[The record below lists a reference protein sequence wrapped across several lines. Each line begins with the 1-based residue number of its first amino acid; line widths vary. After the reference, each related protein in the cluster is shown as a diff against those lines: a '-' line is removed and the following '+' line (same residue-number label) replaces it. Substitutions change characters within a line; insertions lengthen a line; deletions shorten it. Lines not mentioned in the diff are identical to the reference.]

1 MTSHD
6 ELESS
11 TRPETPNNAGWATFE
26 ARVRGKRFARCIDR
40 ANAALLHTQIAAARE
55 AIAEARALSPMAPEI
70 AQLQARLDAVVNS
83 ADAASI
89 RDAAPADTPLDPQAL
104 ERDPG
109 WLGVTGAMAAL
120 LLLFS
125 IFGFG
130 LVQLYFTAPAQQ
142 LIGAADVDNS
152 PAGAGADAAASGA
165 GDMAEAARPEPEQ
178 SEIAASATSPSATL
192 PATALPPNPAVP
204 SPDAAIGTNGRSQ
217 APPEPGATTAPAI
230 RRNGASSGAAARSSG
245 SDIPAPR
252 PWRWRQ
258 PPTATPASATIP
270 DGPSPFAAGSG
281 SDDIDP
287 VPVPSTSSFSAP
299 EAAVTAGV
307 VRTSATTPVPSS
319 VEVSPEEARRLEA
332 SRIRALLL
340 RYENAYNR
348 LDANAA
354 LALWPGAGRDTLSRA
369 FDSLNSQRV
378 SLGLCDITVIGD
390 IGGAS
395 CVGKARWEP
404 RAGSGLQTAD
414 RQWTFN
420 LRKIAGEWR
429 IEQIRVRDLDS

>member
-40 ANAALLHTQIAAARE
+40 ANAALLHKQIAAARE

-70 AQLQARLDAVVNS
+70 AQLEARLDAVVNNE
-83 ADAASI
+83 DANL
-89 RDAAPADTPLDPQAL
+89 RELTPIDPQAL

-109 WLGVTGAMAAL
+109 WLGVAGAMAAL

-130 LVQLYFTAPAQQ
+130 LVQLYFTTPAQQ
-142 LIGAADVDNS
+142 LIGAADVDNR
-152 PAGAGADAAASGA
+152 PAGEEPAALTSGA
-165 GDMAEAARPEPEQ
+165 AGTAEAAAPEREQ
-178 SEIAASATSPSATL
+178 SEIAASATSPSASL
-192 PATALPPNPAVP
+192 PTGALSPDTGALPP
-204 SPDAAIGTNGRSQ
+204 DGAIGTNGRTD
-217 APPEPGATTAPAI
+217 ATSETGAPAARPM
-230 RRNGASSGAAARSSG
+230 RRPAMTSGSTARSSG
-245 SDIPAPR
+245 SDTPTLR

-270 DGPSPFAAGSG
+270 DGSLPSPSPFATG

-299 EAAVTAGV
+299 EAGGTAGV
-307 VRTSATTPVPSS
+307 MRTSATAAGPSS
-319 VEVSPEEARRLEA
+319 GEESPEEARRLE
-332 SRIRALLL
+332 SMRIRALLL

-354 LALWPGAGRDTLSRA
+354 LALWPGAGRETLSRA
-369 FDSLNSQRV
+369 FDDLNSQRV

-404 RAGSGLQTAD
+404 RAGSRLQTAD

>member
-11 TRPETPNNAGWATFE
+11 TRAETPNNAGWATFE

-40 ANAALLHTQIAAARE
+40 ANAAILHAQIAAARE

-70 AQLQARLDAVVNS
+70 AQLEARLDAVASN
-83 ADAASI
+83 ADGANT
-89 RDAAPADTPLDPQAL
+89 RELTPVDPQAL

-109 WLGVTGAMAAL
+109 WLGVAGAMAAL

-130 LVQLYFTAPAQQ
+130 LVQLYFTAPAQT

-152 PAGAGADAAASGA
+152 PAGADPGAIAGGAA
-165 GDMAEAARPEPEQ
+165 DTAEAAGSEPGQ
-178 SEIAASATSPSATL
+178 SEIAASATSPSVSL
-192 PATALPPNPAVP
+192 PAAALPPDTEPP
-204 SPDAAIGTNGRSQ
+204 SPDGAIGTNGQSD
-217 APPEPGATTAPAI
+217 APQEPGATTAAAL
-230 RRNGASSGAAARSSG
+230 RRNAGSGAPTARSSG
-245 SDIPAPR
+245 SEIPAPR

-270 DGPSPFAAGSG
+270 DGPLPESPFATGSN
-281 SDDIDP
+281 DIDP

-307 VRTSATTPVPSS
+307 MRTSATAAGPSPVD
-319 VEVSPEEARRLEA
+319 VSPEEARRLESA
-332 SRIRALLL
+332 RIRALLL

-369 FDSLNSQRV
+369 FDDLNSQRV

-395 CVGKARWEP
+395 CIGKARWEP